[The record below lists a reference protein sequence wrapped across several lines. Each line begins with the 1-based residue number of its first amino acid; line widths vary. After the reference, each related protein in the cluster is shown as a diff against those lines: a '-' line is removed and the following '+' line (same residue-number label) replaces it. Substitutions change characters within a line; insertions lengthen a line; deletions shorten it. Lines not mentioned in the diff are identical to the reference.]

1 MDMAGVGYGAAVYAE
16 DIDTKILEESSAK
29 YLQQFVDN
37 AESAG
42 LKAQAKVRVGN
53 PSIQIVNE
61 AAETEGSIIVMA
73 THGSGGLKRWVFGSV
88 TDKTIRAAH
97 RPVLVI
103 PPSAD

>member
-1 MDMAGVGYGAAVYAE
+1 MGGDGYGAAVYAE
-16 DIDTKILEESSAK
+16 DLDTKIRSAK

-42 LKAQAKVRVGN
+42 LKAQAKFRVGN

-73 THGSGGLKRWVFGSV
+73 THGVGGLKRWVVGSV

>member
-16 DIDTKILEESSAK
+16 DLDTKILEESAAK

-42 LKAQAKVRVGN
+42 LTAQAKVRVGN

>member
-1 MDMAGVGYGAAVYAE
+1 MAGVGYGAAVYAE
-16 DIDTKILEESSAK
+16 DLDTKILEESSAK

-37 AESAG
+37 AEAG

-53 PSIQIVNE
+53 QSIQIVNE
-61 AAETEGSIIVMA
+61 AAKTEGSIILMA